1 MRPDP
6 GGRVLTGFAS
16 TLQVMSDPIDRNLRP
31 PEAGEP
37 PNGRRARWRVAKP
50 AIEAVSG
57 HDHRD

>member
-31 PEAGEP
+31 PEAGER
-37 PNGRRARWRVAKP
+37 PNCRRAQWRVAKP
-50 AIEAVSG
+50 ADAG
-57 HDHRD
+57 AGD